1 MTRQGARSS
10 VALRIA
16 KYMTTTGLLLVILSS
31 VSFAAEPDGAQLY
44 EQARCYICHDADKVL
59 IGPPL
64 KAIAARHGMRKDV
77 MIDVLARK
85 IVQGGGGNWGWVPMV
100 PNQSVSL
107 AQARPM
113 ADWILNLKP

>member
-1 MTRQGARSS
+1 MSRCLAKTVVAIRVVQCSAMISLLCATTGAS
-10 VALRIA
+10 VA
-16 KYMTTTGLLLVILSS
+16 
-31 VSFAAEPDGAQLY
+31 AEADGPQLF

-64 KAIAARHGMRKDV
+64 KAIAARHTARKDV
-77 MIDVLARK
+77 MADVLARK

-107 AQARPM
+107 PQARVM

>member
-1 MTRQGARSS
+1 MNQPLARASLTPRRMNVS
-10 VALRIA
+10 AIA
-16 KYMTTTGLLLVILSS
+16 SLLLV
-31 VSFAAEPDGAQLY
+31 VSFPLIAAEPEGAQLY

-77 MIDVLARK
+77 MTDVLARK

-100 PNQSVSL
+100 PNQGVSL
-107 AQARPM
+107 PQARAM
-113 ADWILNLKP
+113 AEWILSIKP

>member
-1 MTRQGARSS
+1 MSARNEAAWLLHGARSLMTLS
-10 VALRIA
+10 LALVVNTNLR
-16 KYMTTTGLLLVILSS
+16 
-31 VSFAAEPDGAQLY
+31 AAELDGAQLF

-64 KAIAARHGMRKDV
+64 KAIAARHAARKDV
-77 MIDVLARK
+77 MSDVLARK

-107 AQARPM
+107 AQARVL
-113 ADWILNLKP
+113 ADWIMNLKP